1 MTLDPVELL
10 KSLCAT
16 PSLSTAERGL
26 VELLVRV
33 CTAIGMSAWIDE
45 AGNFIAERGSGAR
58 TLVFLGHVDTVPGE
72 IPVRVENGC
81 LYGRG
86 AVDAKGPLAA
96 CVSAVSRLA
105 SLEGLRVVIVGAV
118 EEEAASSKGAWH
130 VRDKYR
136 PDYTIIGEPSGVGG
150 ITLGYKGRVSLR
162 YRVSRPMEHTAAA
175 GKSAAA
181 MAVDFWNAIDRHCA
195 AINGGKRPADTIDP
209 HLAAFNTSLDPFSD
223 AAELIASFRLPL
235 ETKLKLGPTEDE
247 SPHVAR
253 EGGSLGPSRE
263 SPVEQLRAAA
273 AAAAP
278 PGDAAFSGYIAPF
291 KADKRNAL
299 VRAFLQVIRQ
309 HDLEP
314 TFKFKTGTSDMN
326 IVGPAWQC
334 PIVAYG
340 PGDSRLDHTPHEH
353 VRVDE
358 YLKSID
364 ILEQVILTLAARQT

>member
-10 KSLCAT
+10 RSLCAT
-16 PSLSTAERGL
+16 PSPSTAERAA
-26 VELLVRV
+26 VELMVRA
-33 CTAIGMSAWIDE
+33 CTAAGIRAGMDE
-45 AGNFIAERGSGAR
+45 AGNFIAERGRGPR

-72 IPVRVENGC
+72 IPVRVENRC

-136 PDYTIIGEPSGVGG
+136 PDYAIIGEPSGVGG

-195 AINGGKRPADTIDP
+195 AINDGKRPSDTIDP
-209 HLAAFNTSLDPFSD
+209 HLAAFNTSGDPFTEQ
-223 AAELIASFRLPL
+223 AELRASFRLPPGL
-235 ETKLKLGPTEDE
+235 DLDLDALCET
-247 SPHVAR
+247 A
-253 EGGSLGPSRE
+253 
-263 SPVEQLRAAA
+263 RAAA
-273 AAAAP
+273 ST
-278 PGDAAFSGYIAPF
+278 GEVTLDGHIAPF
-291 KADKRNAL
+291 RADKRNAL
-299 VRAFLQVIRQ
+299 VRAFLQAIRQ

-364 ILEQVILTLAARQT
+364 ILEQVILTLARRV